1 MTNRTEL
8 GAHWRVVMAA
18 AFGAA
23 AGITGMSVYSLS
35 IMIGPLSEAFGWS
48 RAEVSAAKTILT
60 AGFVLTGPLVGYLA
74 DRFGVRQIGIGSLA
88 LLSVGFFSMTQIGS
102 NIYLF
107 YVSLFLL
114 ALVGCGT
121 TSLVWTRAVAG
132 WFDRSRGLALALTL
146 TGPGLVGVVTPQLL
160 DSLIQ
165 RYDWR
170 AGYVTLGV
178 FAAVTLIP
186 LVLFFR
192 ENTAGTAKNGV
203 PAAQPLEATS
213 ILQSGFSVREALSR
227 RHFWQIGFGFLLIGG
242 VVSALMV
249 HLVPLIIDAGLGRN
263 VAVRIA
269 GVLGLAVIAG
279 RMLTGYLVDRF
290 HAPYVAAVFLF
301 MPVFGCLLLIAGPES
316 AAMIVL
322 AVAFIGLAAGSEVD
336 LVPYLTA
343 RYFGLR
349 AYGKIYSWM
358 FVAFYVGVGIGPLFL
373 GWMYDIDGNYDRALS
388 VLIPFLVVGVLAIG
402 GIGRAPKF
410 S

>member
-1 MTNRTEL
+1 VTGRSEL
-8 GAHWRVVMAA
+8 GANWRVVLAA

-35 IMIGPLSEAFGWS
+35 VLIGPLSDAFGWS
-48 RAEVSAAKTILT
+48 RAEVSAAKTVLT
-60 AGFVLTGPLVGYLA
+60 AGFVLTGPVVGHLA
-74 DRFGVRQIGIGSLA
+74 DRFGVRQISIGSLA
-88 LLSVGFFSMTQIGS
+88 LLSIGFFSMTQIGS

-107 YVSLFLL
+107 YVALFLL
-114 ALVGCGT
+114 ALAGCGT

-146 TGPGLVGVVTPQLL
+146 TGPGLIGVVTPQLL
-160 DSLIQ
+160 DSLIH
-165 RYDWR
+165 RFDWR

-186 LVLFFR
+186 LLLFFR
-192 ENTAGTAKNGV
+192 ERTAVVGNGGS
-203 PAAQPLEATS
+203 ASQS
-213 ILQSGFSVREALSR
+213 IDQGSAIRSGFSVREALSR

-249 HLVPLIIDAGLGRN
+249 HLVPLIIDAGLGRS

-269 GVLGLAVIAG
+269 GVLGLAVIVG
-279 RMLTGYLVDRF
+279 RMLTGYLIDRF
-290 HAPYVAAVFLF
+290 HGPYVAAVFLF

-322 AVAFIGLAAGSEVD
+322 AVAFIGFAAGSEVD

-358 FVAFYVGVGIGPLFL
+358 FVAFYVGVGLGPLWL
-373 GWMYDIDGNYDRALS
+373 GWMYDIDGNYTRALTI
-388 VLIPFLVVGVLAIG
+388 LIPFIVVGVLAIG
-402 GIGRAPKF
+402 TIGRAPKF
-410 S
+410 T

>member
-1 MTNRTEL
+1 M
-8 GAHWRVVMAA
+8 VFAA
-18 AFGAA
+18 ALGAA

-35 IMIGPLSEAFGWS
+35 ILIGPLSEAFGWS
-48 RAEVSAAKTILT
+48 RAEVSGAKTILT

-88 LLSVGFFSMTQIGS
+88 LLALGFFSMTQIGS
-102 NIYLF
+102 NIILF
-107 YVSLFLL
+107 YASLFLL
-114 ALVGCGT
+114 ALAGCGT
-121 TSLVWTRAVAG
+121 TALVWTRAVAG
-132 WFDRSRGLALALTL
+132 WFDHSRGLALALTL

-170 AGYVTLGV
+170 AGYVSMGIFATL
-178 FAAVTLIP
+178 TLIP
-186 LVLFFR
+186 LLLFFR
-192 ENTAGTAKNGV
+192 EKGTTVA
-203 PAAQPLEATS
+203 PARTTPATS
-213 ILQSGFSVREALSR
+213 AAALPPQRSGSTVREAVR
-227 RHFWQIGFGFLLIGG
+227 TQRFWQIAFGFLLIGG

-249 HLVPLIIDAGLGRN
+249 HLVPLIIDAGLGRS

-269 GVLGLAVIAG
+269 GVLGLAVIFG

-290 HAPYVAAVFLF
+290 HAPYVAAAFLF

-316 AAMIVL
+316 VAMIAV

-373 GWMYDIDGNYDRALS
+373 GWMYDLDGHYTRALA
-388 VLIPFLVVGVLAIG
+388 VIIPFLVAGVLAIG
-402 GIGRAPKF
+402 TIGRAPKF
-410 S
+410 A